1 MPWRL
6 HRTTR
11 QSDSSED
18 SGSDGARPSSA
29 KSVSTITSTL
39 NSETLSFRSSQDL
52 TTGSLP
58 SAPPSPQHQPHP
70 ANDISAYLQSIKTF
84 EQLEEE
90 IKKIQRQM
98 AKVESHELRQIIT
111 RQEREQ
117 LTQELGFVFRTLL
130 YTKEANLRAKGK
142 PGDPPPISI

>member
-1 MPWRL
+1 MPWSLR
-6 HRTTR
+6 RTTR
-11 QSDSSED
+11 QSDSSAG
-18 SGSDGARPSSA
+18 SGSAGARPSSA
-29 KSVSTITSTL
+29 KSASITTLTVS
-39 NSETLSFRSSQDL
+39 NETLSFKSSQDL

-58 SAPPSPQHQPHP
+58 SAPPSPQHQPQP
-70 ANDISAYLQSIKTF
+70 TNDISAYLQSIKSF

-98 AKVESHELRQIIT
+98 AKVESHELRQILT

-117 LTQELGFVFRTLL
+117 LTQELGFIFRSLL

-142 PGDPPPISI
+142 PGDPPPITI